1 MLKIFFRQH
10 HNNIYM
16 TTQDITKLREMTG
29 AGMMDC
35 KKALDESEGDMEKAT
50 EILRKKGIIKAAKR
64 DNKIAA
70 EGLTAIK
77 VAGNVAAVIEVNA
90 ETDFVAKGDD
100 FKNLVNLIADIAVKE
115 KPATVEEAMAIPEL
129 QNKFNEAV
137 TKIGEKII
145 LRRLQV
151 VEAGEGEIIGSYIHM
166 GGKISVLVKMAGGNE
181 DLAKDIAMHIA
192 GANPKYLNRESV
204 DATEINK
211 EKEIASEQLRA
222 QGKPEN
228 IIENIVKGKM
238 DKYYGEICLLEQ
250 PYVKDEEKT
259 VGKLA
264 EEAGA
269 TVVAF
274 WRYELGEGIEK
285 KQCDFAAEVAEQM
298 K

>member
-1 MLKIFFRQH
+1 MI
-10 HNNIYM
+10 

-35 KKALDESEGDMEKAT
+35 KKALDEAAGDMEKAS

-64 DNKIAA
+64 SDKIAA

-77 VAGNVAAVIEVNA
+77 VAGNVAAIIEVNA
-90 ETDFVAKGDD
+90 ETDFVAKSDA
-100 FKNLVNLIADIAVKE
+100 FMNLINLIVDSAVVE
-115 KPATVEEAMAIPEL
+115 KPATAEEAMAKPDL
-129 QNKFNEAV
+129 QDKFNEAV
-137 TKIGEKII
+137 TKIGEKIK

-151 VEAGEGEIIGSYIHM
+151 VEAGEGEIIGSYVHM
-166 GGKISVLVKMAGGNE
+166 GGKISVLVKMTGGNE
-181 DLAKDIAMHIA
+181 SLAKDIAMHIA
-192 GANPKYLNRESV
+192 GANPKYLNRELV
-204 DATEINK
+204 DPTLLAKEI
-211 EKEIASEQLRA
+211 EIASEQLRA
-222 QGKPEN
+222 QKKPEN

-238 DKYYGEICLLEQ
+238 DKFYSEICLLEQ
-250 PYVKDEEKT
+250 PFVKDEEKT

-269 TVVAF
+269 QVKAF